1 MLDSLAAMYL
11 TCTMFLMH
19 NFDFSKSYNGF
30 SFQKV
35 HLLKKVTKTAEKTL
49 LVVKSDGWFRF
60 ALHTGHE
67 ACKLNFCTI
76 RMIS

>member
-1 MLDSLAAMYL
+1 MEVWVLKKNTRPVMLDSLAAMYL

-35 HLLKKVTKTAEKTL
+35 HLLKK
-49 LVVKSDGWFRF
+49 S
-60 ALHTGHE
+60 
-67 ACKLNFCTI
+67 N
-76 RMIS
+76 